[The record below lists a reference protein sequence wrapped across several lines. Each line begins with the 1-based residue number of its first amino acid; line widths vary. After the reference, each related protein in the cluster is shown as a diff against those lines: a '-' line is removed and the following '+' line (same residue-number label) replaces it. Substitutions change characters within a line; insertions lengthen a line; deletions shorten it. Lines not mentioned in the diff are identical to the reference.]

1 MGYAFGVRFDETDLA
16 AIGAAEE
23 VRIETSAPDGPV
35 HRTIVWIV
43 VVDGEVLVR
52 SVRGP
57 RGRWYREALANP
69 DVAIHVDGR
78 RLPARAEHADDP
90 ATIEAC
96 SGGLR
101 EKYRRG
107 PSLRSMLREE
117 TLPTTLRLEPA
128 SP

>member
-16 AIGAAEE
+16 ALSAADE

-35 HRTIVWIV
+35 HRTIIWVV

-69 DVAIHVDGR
+69 DVALHVDGR
-78 RLPARAEHADDP
+78 RLPARAILADDA

-96 SGGLR
+96 NAGLR
-101 EKYRRG
+101 EKYRHDPALG
-107 PSLRSMLREE
+107 SMLRDE

-128 SP
+128 AP

>member
-16 AIGAAEE
+16 ALSAADE

-35 HRTIVWIV
+35 HRTIIWVV

-69 DVAIHVDGR
+69 DVALHVAGR
-78 RLPARAEHADDP
+78 RLPARAILADDA

-96 SGGLR
+96 NAGLR
-101 EKYRRG
+101 EKYRHDPALG
-107 PSLRSMLREE
+107 SMLRDE

-128 SP
+128 AP